1 MSEGEIDLSVGPTG
15 MSARTKG
22 YRLMDLAWGAS
33 VVGIVYI
40 AVMMGVHEA
49 SAGKASDANVRA
61 QEKVAAKLEETN
73 KATISELREIARAIR
88 ESNCINGFPE
98 NQRAS
103 KSDYCRRLSQ

>member
-1 MSEGEIDLSVGPTG
+1 MSEGELDLSVGPTG
-15 MSARTKG
+15 VSARTKG

-40 AVMMGVHEA
+40 AVMMNVHDVA
-49 SAGKASDANVRA
+49 AGKGTDANVKA

-73 KATISELREIARAIR
+73 KATLGELREIARAVR

-98 NQRAS
+98 TQRSS